1 MHPLVLLPGM
11 NCTADL
17 WTGTGLEPAIAPAL
31 DRPDMSEQV
40 EALLADLPDRFVLVG
55 LSLGAIVAMALAQAA
70 PRRVAGLC
78 VMSTNAKQPTPAQR
92 DGWQD
97 WLDRIDRGESARE
110 LQRSI
115 LNGLLSKEGRER
127 VDAVDRTLEM
137 GERTGEQRL
146 QAQLRMQQT
155 RRDLRPGLDELTMPV
170 LVIGGQQDA
179 ICPPS
184 FHAEIASAVPNAR
197 YVSTDGGHLL
207 PLERPE
213 TVGSLISDW
222 RAQHRI

>member
-17 WTGTGLEPAIAPAL
+17 WTGTGLGPAL
-31 DRPDMSEQV
+31 APSLDHPDITEQV
-40 EALLADLPDRFVLVG
+40 EALLAELPDRFVLVG
-55 LSLGAIVAMALAQAA
+55 LSLGAIVAMALTQAA
-70 PRRVAGLC
+70 PERVAGLC
-78 VMSTNAKQPTPAQR
+78 VMSTNAKEPSAAQHS
-92 DGWQD
+92 GWQD
-97 WLDRIDRGESARE
+97 WLDRIDRGESARD

-115 LNGLLSKEGRER
+115 LGGLLSDEGRAR
-127 VDAVDRTLEM
+127 ADAVDRALEM

-155 RRDLRPGLDELTMPV
+155 RRDLRPGLGGLTMPV
-170 LVIGGQQDA
+170 LVIGGQQDV

-184 FHAEIASAVPNAR
+184 FHVEIASAVPNSR

-222 RAQHRI
+222 RGRHRI